1 MVLEISIM
9 VTFRY
14 SLVTET
20 DHSKDFLGASNIMSF
35 KMGLILGGLGM
46 QWLEVGL
53 GFPARDLGHV
63 VAMKA
68 PNPSH

>member
-20 DHSKDFLGASNIMSF
+20 DYSKDFSGASNIMSL
-35 KMGLILGGLGM
+35 KMGLILGVLRM

-53 GFPARDLGHV
+53 GFPARD
-63 VAMKA
+63 
-68 PNPSH
+68 